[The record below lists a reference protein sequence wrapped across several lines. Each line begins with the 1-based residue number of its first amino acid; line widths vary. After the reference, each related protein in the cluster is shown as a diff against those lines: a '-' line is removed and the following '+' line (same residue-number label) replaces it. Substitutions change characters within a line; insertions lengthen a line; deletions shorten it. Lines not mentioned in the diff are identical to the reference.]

1 MTVNAMD
8 TRSSAAHTREQL
20 TPVGDRME
28 RFHPI
33 PLPLQRQQPIESAT
47 VLGKP
52 LKTRNICCDGLRRR
66 ENPSAMV
73 GGDRRNVS
81 VFEHGMFPVI

>member
-1 MTVNAMD
+1 
-8 TRSSAAHTREQL
+8 
-20 TPVGDRME
+20 ME
-28 RFHPI
+28 HFHPI
-33 PLPLQRQQPIESAT
+33 PLPLQRQQPIELVT
-47 VLGKP
+47 VLVKP
-52 LKTRNICCDGLRRR
+52 LKKRNIYCNGLSRR